1 MIVRRTMIVMTFTIE
16 FDIPLSYLLQPL
28 ASDRSRDN
36 THRRGPSRRSY
47 GHCRRR
53 TEIPEA
59 AFNTPQAGEASF
71 PVSAVMFV
79 DAALPHPGFS
89 WRESVPTGLAE
100 QMGSGVDE
108 PLWPRP

>member
-1 MIVRRTMIVMTFTIE
+1 VTDRETTLIVADGPSDRTAIAGAALRSRKRHSTRRKLVRR
-16 FDIPLSYLLQPL
+16 
-28 ASDRSRDN
+28 R
-36 THRRGPSRRSY
+36 
-47 GHCRRR
+47 
-53 TEIPEA
+53 
-59 AFNTPQAGEASF
+59 F

-100 QMGSGVDE
+100 QIGSGVDE

>member
-1 MIVRRTMIVMTFTIE
+1 M
-16 FDIPLSYLLQPL
+16 
-28 ASDRSRDN
+28 
-36 THRRGPSRRSY
+36 
-47 GHCRRR
+47 
-53 TEIPEA
+53 
-59 AFNTPQAGEASF
+59 PQAGEASF

>member
-28 ASDRSRDN
+28 ASDRSRDH
-36 THRRGPSRRSY
+36 THRRGRSRRSY

-79 DAALPHPGFS
+79 DAASASRLQ
-89 WRESVPTGLAE
+89 LA
-100 QMGSGVDE
+100 GVGAD
-108 PLWPRP
+108 RFGRADGVRS

>member
-1 MIVRRTMIVMTFTIE
+1 MNAMKFTIE
-16 FDIPLSYLLQPL
+16 LDIGLSFLLQAALPQL
-28 ASDRSRDN
+28 VTDRETK
-36 THRRGPSRRSY
+36 THRRGRSQRSY

-59 AFNTPQAGEASF
+59 AFDTSQAGDAPF

-79 DAALPHPGFS
+79 DAAVPHPGFS

-100 QMGSGVDE
+100 QIGSGVDE